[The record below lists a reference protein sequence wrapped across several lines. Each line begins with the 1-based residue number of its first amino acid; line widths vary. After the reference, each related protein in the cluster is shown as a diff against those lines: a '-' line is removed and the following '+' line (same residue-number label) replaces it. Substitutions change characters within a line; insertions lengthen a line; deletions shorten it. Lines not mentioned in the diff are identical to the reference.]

1 MYRERQ
7 GLYCGVDLR
16 MRLLVF
22 ELRPFDIYKTSQATC
37 RARMRADLLGRVSL
51 SSMRAAL
58 SIWPA
63 SITLKYARIFFIS
76 VSYLF

>member
-7 GLYCGVDLR
+7 GLYCGIDSR

-22 ELRPFDIYKTSQATC
+22 ELRPFDIYKTSRATC
-37 RARMRADLLGRVSL
+37 RARMQADLLGRVSS

-63 SITLKYARIFFIS
+63 
-76 VSYLF
+76 

>member
-1 MYRERQ
+1 M
-7 GLYCGVDLR
+7 GLR

-22 ELRPFDIYKTSQATC
+22 GLCPFDISSTGRVTC
-37 RARMRADLLGRVSL
+37 QARMQADLLGRVSS

-63 SITLKYARIFFIS
+63 SSSPSLKEFVPEFMSSSEESPA
-76 VSYLF
+76 

>member
-1 MYRERQ
+1 M
-7 GLYCGVDLR
+7 GLR

-22 ELRPFDIYKTSQATC
+22 GLCPFDISSTGRATC
-37 RARMRADLLGRVSL
+37 RARIRADLLGRVSS

-63 SITLKYARIFFIS
+63 SQFQKRISS
-76 VSYLF
+76 VLFGYTH

>member
-1 MYRERQ
+1 M
-7 GLYCGVDLR
+7 GLR

-22 ELRPFDIYKTSQATC
+22 GLCPFDISSTGRATC
-37 RARMRADLLGRVSL
+37 QARMRADLLGQVSS

-63 SITLKYARIFFIS
+63 SIPTIVFMDLVAKFVF
-76 VSYLF
+76 